1 MNQPAGNVYIVV
13 APSGAGKTSL
23 VAALLAAEPLVELSI
38 SYTTRAPRVGEV
50 DGRNYHFVDRTTFE
64 LMIARGD
71 FLEHAEVYG
80 NYYGTSAAW
89 IRSRL
94 AEGRDILLEID
105 WQGARQVRE
114 LFPQAVGIF
123 IMPPSIEELERR
135 LRGRGT
141 DAEEVIARRLA
152 AARSEIDKVAE
163 YDYLVVNDNF
173 DRAKL
178 DLISIIR
185 AQRLRCDVQRARL
198 AERLAHMGTARSDW
212 SAS

>member
-50 DGRNYHFVDRTTFE
+50 DGRNYHFVDRATFE